1 MVFWFDLPLKL
12 LQSAAKFFKEDN
24 NDDLHHCKEEVCNNW
39 WSTTTMSTLFP
50 QLMKTSDPAH
60 SLVFSSSVFGFRF
73 RASASTPWFVS
84 VVEITKGNIQLL
96 HPILGTPIS
105 NVPDDNIDLS
115 QFEPCRLATA
125 YHMSMADDINHDDCF
140 SSLHSYTKV
149 LVFSKRSLP
158 CFDNCLLLFLDNWGS
173 LGRYPPIHSWY
184 KSNEEEDEGKE
195 NVPWFDISYNSIDR
209 FDDLVTF
216 KDSVRVLD
224 THGTLY
230 QMSSII
236 FGGLRKMADNP
247 VCEVT
252 EQNKKWRKRLVAST
266 SGEKLYLVLREN
278 ASVLKVYELSA
289 ESEMSWNW
297 IEVQS
302 FGDDHQVLF
311 VSRLYCFFVSARD
324 FPDCELGNCIIF
336 SLDAFP
342 YYCSN
347 DGWKYPEPVE
357 SEKQIQIYGLLG
369 NDGDTFSPISSYPG
383 FPVNLWSP
391 PSWVLQAAIPP
402 FESQFHR

>member
-1 MVFWFDLPLKL
+1 
-12 LQSAAKFFKEDN
+12 
-24 NDDLHHCKEEVCNNW
+24 
-39 WSTTTMSTLFP
+39 
-50 QLMKTSDPAH
+50 
-60 SLVFSSSVFGFRF
+60 
-73 RASASTPWFVS
+73 
-84 VVEITKGNIQLL
+84 
-96 HPILGTPIS
+96 
-105 NVPDDNIDLS
+105 
-115 QFEPCRLATA
+115 
-125 YHMSMADDINHDDCF
+125 
-140 SSLHSYTKV
+140 
-149 LVFSKRSLP
+149 
-158 CFDNCLLLFLDNWGS
+158 
-173 LGRYPPIHSWY
+173 
-184 KSNEEEDEGKE
+184 
-195 NVPWFDISYNSIDR
+195 
-209 FDDLVTF
+209 
-216 KDSVRVLD
+216 
-224 THGTLY
+224 
-230 QMSSII
+230 
-236 FGGLRKMADNP
+236 MADNP